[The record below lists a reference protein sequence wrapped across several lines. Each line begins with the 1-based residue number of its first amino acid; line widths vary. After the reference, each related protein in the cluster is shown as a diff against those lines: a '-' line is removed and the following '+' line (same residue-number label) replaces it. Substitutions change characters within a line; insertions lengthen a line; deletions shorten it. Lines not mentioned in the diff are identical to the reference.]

1 MPEMHIGHR
10 RSKLAL
16 VAVTLPLMAFLCNSP
31 LSQVQDIERL
41 DPTETIFPAP
51 TAAGI
56 GPATALSQPTTGA
69 TSTIPQP
76 DQTGEASLTQ
86 DGITLFFDPNLILDI
101 TADTIPAAPEPGPF
115 QEAHPDYVTFS
126 FILDSGALSVVRV
139 QDYAALSESAE
150 EELLRLKEMI
160 AARPSQAQ
168 ECIPQPPLSAFYTT
182 CSHQQFNANFATVDF
197 QNGSGVRFVTV
208 YAIQDA
214 VPVSNEHLA
223 YVFQGF
229 TEDERYY
236 VSAGFHITHMDLE
249 EFVTEIPQEVYADTS
264 GEALRQYFEQYEAL
278 LNAAEDRYQPLLS
291 RFDEMLSS
299 LRISD

>member
-1 MPEMHIGHR
+1 MSKVHIEHNRG
-10 RSKLAL
+10 KLAL
-16 VAVTLPLMAFLCNSP
+16 VAVSLPLMAGLCNSP
-31 LSQVQDIERL
+31 LSQEQDIEIL
-41 DPTETIFPAP
+41 APTEAIAP
-51 TAAGI
+51 SSTAAATRSG
-56 GPATALSQPTTGA
+56 TALSQPTASA
-69 TSTIPQP
+69 TPLP
-76 DQTGEASLTQ
+76 DQTGAASLTQ

-101 TADTIPAAPEPGPF
+101 TGDTQPAVTEPGPF
-115 QEAHPDYVTFS
+115 LEAHPDYVTFS

-150 EELLRLKEMI
+150 GELQRLREMI
-160 AARPSQAQ
+160 AARPLQVE

-182 CSHQQFNANFATVDF
+182 CSHQQFDANIAYLEF

-249 EFVTEIPQEVYADTS
+249 EFVAEIPDKVYADTS
-264 GEALRQYFEQYEAL
+264 GEALRQYFEDYEAI
-278 LNAAEDRYQPLLS
+278 LNASEGRYQPLLS
-291 RFDEMLSS
+291 RFDEILGS
-299 LRISD
+299 LRIEG

>member
-1 MPEMHIGHR
+1 VPKVHTKHR

-31 LSQVQDIERL
+31 LSQEQEIESL
-41 DPTETIFPAP
+41 APTEAIAPPP
-51 TAAGI
+51 TAAETQ
-56 GPATALSQPTTGA
+56 PATPSSEPTA
-69 TSTIPQP
+69 HASPTIPLP
-76 DQTGEASLTQ
+76 APAGAASINQ
-86 DGITLFFDPNLILDI
+86 SGITLFYDPNLILDI
-101 TADTIPAAPEPGPF
+101 TGDTIPAAPEPGPF

-139 QDYAALSESAE
+139 QDYAAMSDSAE
-150 EELLRLKEMI
+150 EELERLKEMI
-160 AARPSQAQ
+160 AARPSQVQ

-182 CSHQQFNANFATVDF
+182 CSHQQFDANIAYVNF

-229 TEDERYY
+229 TDDGRYY
-236 VSAGFHITHMDLE
+236 VSAGFHITHKDL
-249 EFVTEIPQEVYADTS
+249 
-264 GEALRQYFEQYEAL
+264 
-278 LNAAEDRYQPLLS
+278 
-291 RFDEMLSS
+291 
-299 LRISD
+299 